1 MRRAAGNGA
10 ATRPAQ
16 APTAEPAFRLGVS
29 DILDLGI
36 LGLTALQPMTAPA
49 LVSHLRCVG
58 RPLFTPTAEV
68 VGSRIEALSDAG
80 LIEEGRNRRALLL
93 RPTAAGRSRLRR
105 LLCRPDDSDSA
116 AQRDQL
122 FQLRTSLLDLV
133 DAADRAEVLRDLA
146 QQRRVDLAAAEV
158 AMQTWRANGRYS
170 RLWLR
175 RQVERINADLA
186 WLERL
191 AARPPESGPGSA
203 LARHA

>member
-1 MRRAAGNGA
+1 LRRAANGA
-10 ATRPAQ
+10 ATRPTQ
-16 APTAEPAFRLGVS
+16 APTAEPASRLGVN

-36 LGLTALQPMTAPA
+36 LGLTALQPMAAAA
-49 LVSHLRCVG
+49 LVSHLRCLG

-68 VGSRIEALSDAG
+68 VGSRIDALIDDR
-80 LIEEGRNRRALLL
+80 LIEEARHRRAALL
-93 RPTAAGRSRLRR
+93 RPTAAGKAWLRR
-105 LLCRPDDSDSA
+105 LLCRPGGGESA

-122 FQLRTSLLDLV
+122 FQLRISLLDLV
-133 DAADRAEVLRDLA
+133 EAADRAEVLRDLA

-158 AMQTWRANGRYS
+158 AMQTWRANGRFS

-191 AARPPESGPGSA
+191 AARPLEADPGSP
-203 LARHA
+203 LTRHA

>member
-1 MRRAAGNGA
+1 LTDDGLIEAVRHRRAA
-10 ATRPAQ
+10 
-16 APTAEPAFRLGVS
+16 
-29 DILDLGI
+29 
-36 LGLTALQPMTAPA
+36 
-49 LVSHLRCVG
+49 
-58 RPLFTPTAEV
+58 
-68 VGSRIEALSDAG
+68 
-80 LIEEGRNRRALLL
+80 LL
-93 RPTAAGRSRLRR
+93 RPTEAGRAWLRR
-105 LLCRPDDSDSA
+105 LLCRPAGGESA

-122 FQLRTSLLDLV
+122 FQLRISLLDLV

-191 AARPPESGPGSA
+191 AAQSPEPA
-203 LARHA
+203 PAAPLARHA

>member
-1 MRRAAGNGA
+1 LRRAAGNGA

-16 APTAEPAFRLGVS
+16 AATEPAFRLGVN

-36 LGLTALQPMTAPA
+36 LGLTALQPMTATG
-49 LVSHLRCVG
+49 LVSHLRCLG

-68 VGSRIEALSDAG
+68 VGGRIDALTDDG
-80 LIEEGRNRRALLL
+80 LIEAVRHRRAALL
-93 RPTAAGRSRLRR
+93 RPTAAGRAWLRR
-105 LLCRPDDSDSA
+105 LLCRPDGGESA

-122 FQLRTSLLDLV
+122 FQLRISLLDLV

-191 AARPPESGPGSA
+191 AAQPPESAPASP